1 MKNNNQKIYITLLIF
16 ALISLFLVIFGV
28 WPLLEDIEKNSK
40 ELISAKN
47 NIAILNAEISEIEN
61 FKSNYNI
68 FKPNLEKIDQSFIDV
83 NYPVDFIKFIESTAS
98 ECGIDLEINLPSSDQ
113 QADAYFMLQLSS
125 EGSFSNILN
134 FTKKIESGPYLIEID
149 NLTIQNS
156 QAEGKTASDY
166 NNRNVTATFNIKA
179 FTKNGK

>member
-1 MKNNNQKIYITLLIF
+1 MKNSNNKIYITLLIF
-16 ALISLFLVIFGV
+16 ALVSLFLVIFGV

-47 NIAILNAEISEIEN
+47 SIVVLNSEIDEIEN

-68 FKPNLEKIDQSFIDV
+68 FKSNLEKIDQSFIDI
-83 NYPVDFIKFIESTAS
+83 NYPVDFIKFLEDTAS
-98 ECGIDLEINLPSSDQ
+98 DCGVDLEINLPSSDQ
-113 QADAYFMLQLSS
+113 QVNTYLMLQLSS
-125 EGSFSNILN
+125 EGTFSGILD

-156 QAEGKTASDY
+156 QVKGEM
-166 NNRNVTATFNIKA
+166 ATFNIKA
-179 FTKNGK
+179 FTKNETITQ